1 VALLEDGCWIN
12 DAVLAF
18 ILEVVAAGVSS
29 AHQALTAFLNPALVH
44 LSRLVSVEEL
54 SAILEPLALSSRGV
68 IVCPINDSVLDEA
81 GSGTHWSLAVLT
93 REGGAREL
101 WLLDS
106 MGGSNSRAAASV
118 ASRIA
123 TVAGWDVQEV
133 HELDVP
139 QQVDGCD
146 CGLYVAAFAEALT
159 HVMAEGT
166 LERQALARRC
176 EALVSC
182 LGRHPGR
189 EMRRRWRAEIRRLT
203 EQA

>member
-1 VALLEDGCWIN
+1 M
-12 DAVLAF
+12 
-18 ILEVVAAGVSS
+18 
-29 AHQALTAFLNPALVH
+29 
-44 LSRLVSVEEL
+44 
-54 SAILEPLALSSRGV
+54 
-68 IVCPINDSVLDEA
+68 CPINDSVLDEA

-139 QQVDGCD
+139 QVGAGEQTGR
-146 CGLYVAAFAEALT
+146 
-159 HVMAEGT
+159 HAEGMSRPFT
-166 LERQALARRC
+166 R
-176 EALVSC
+176 
-182 LGRHPGR
+182 P
-189 EMRRRWRAEIRRLT
+189 
-203 EQA
+203 